1 MADITN
7 KNIRVPGV
15 NSNTNFTR
23 EYAFELDFGVNA
35 DISAVDTHELVK
47 LPADEALTGLKVIV
61 IEKATSGGAA
71 TAQFKV
77 NSSTINSTALALAGL
92 NEGMVHSFNVSG
104 VKAYGENTLQL
115 TVGGAAYTGGRL
127 LVIAETIPAKM
138 FVTAG

>member
-7 KNIRVPGV
+7 KNISIPGV
-15 NSNTNFTR
+15 NSATNFALER
-23 EYAFELDFGVNA
+23 AYMLDFGVNA
-35 DISAVDTHELVK
+35 DIADVGTHDLVK
-47 LPADEALTGLKVIV
+47 LPDGEALTGLKVIV
-61 IEKATSGGAA
+61 IEPAASGGAA

-77 NSSTINSTALALAGL
+77 NGSAVNSTAIALAGMG
-92 NEGMVHSFNVSG
+92 EGMVQCFSVSG

-115 TVGGAAYTGGRL
+115 TVGSAAYTGGKL